1 MATDKKLPTDVL
13 SGPVSPY
20 PGDGVCPTAAQFYNT
35 ASYGYK
41 LWSSL
46 ESETRD
52 DPSIPC
58 TADCILDLLRHV
70 PAFCAQRSK
79 AFSILNKPFPQVKYA
94 LEWVTTTD
102 AACDQPVK
110 RTYHYQTLGIL
121 EPLSYRFIDV
131 SSACPYWPG
140 IGPDRAQ
147 YISYLIFGWTYI
159 LSTRWVEILQD
170 AEEKVSL
177 QQSEELNHHNFW
189 EVVAGQ
195 RWQASIIR
203 GGNTFYA
210 PWSLLA
216 HEAMS
221 RYAQSL
227 LV

>member
-1 MATDKKLPTDVL
+1 VHKINTEVFHAHSTQSLNDSTFFWNNLSRSPSPHFGCTVSMATDKKLPTDVL

-41 LWSSL
+41 LRSSL

-52 DPSIPC
+52 DSSISC

-121 EPLSYRFIDV
+121 EPLSYRFIE
-131 SSACPYWPG
+131 W
-140 IGPDRAQ
+140 
-147 YISYLIFGWTYI
+147 
-159 LSTRWVEILQD
+159 
-170 AEEKVSL
+170 
-177 QQSEELNHHNFW
+177 NH
-189 EVVAGQ
+189 
-195 RWQASIIR
+195 I
-203 GGNTFYA
+203 
-210 PWSLLA
+210 
-216 HEAMS
+216 
-221 RYAQSL
+221 
-227 LV
+227 